1 MTSGGL
7 DAERVTAQ
15 MLADLAD
22 VPYFR
27 VDADRNVVE
36 VSPAMLRLT
45 GFEAE
50 EVLGGSCLRVH
61 RCVECLQGCGVFE
74 AGTVRDK
81 RLELYTADGS
91 TVAVSKSG
99 GVFLD
104 DQGEITGAL
113 EIVKPLAE
121 AAQSAGGE
129 PEEARRIRAALER
142 AKYHRTEAAR
152 SLGMSRTTLWRRMR
166 DYGL

>member
-1 MTSGGL
+1 MASAGP
-7 DAERVTAQ
+7 DIERVTAQ
-15 MLADLAD
+15 VLADLAD
-22 VPYFR
+22 LPYFR

-36 VSPAMLRLT
+36 ISPAMLRLT
-45 GFEAE
+45 GFEAD
-50 EVLGGSCLRVH
+50 EVLGRSCLRVH
-61 RCVECLQGCGVFE
+61 RCVECLRGCGVFE
-74 AGTVRDK
+74 EGTVRDK

-121 AAQSAGGE
+121 AGPSAGGE
-129 PEEARRIRAALER
+129 PEEARRIRAALGR
-142 AKYHRTEAAR
+142 AKYSRTEAAR